1 MDTQKSAILK
11 ALLREFGYTHRSLA
25 TEVNRVS
32 GRFFGRP
39 GAATDRD
46 VRRWVSGAVRWP
58 TGRYLLPLAEIFDRP
73 PEAMGFVPRGRSSR
87 LPVPPPRDADR
98 EEEPVK
104 RRTFLLDVAS
114 TAATVALALGLDETP
129 VSGRLTLADV
139 QRISGVIGRLQAH
152 FNAIGGGALLE
163 VATAYIHR
171 LRDAVDGCTYG
182 PNVEKALHSAISDL
196 YSSAGWAAHDGG
208 YGELA
213 RLHHAAA
220 LQSAILAGDKRGQAR
235 AWSNLAMQARVEGRH
250 REALQINR
258 AALDSRQARQDPR
271 IAALLH
277 SRLAIGHA
285 RSGDSPAAARSV
297 LAAEAAYDRFDTAAP
312 PPPWLRFLDAAEIS
326 GLSAIAHRAMGRLP
340 DAEIATAQAL
350 QLLPSNM
357 HRNRAYYG
365 VQLAE
370 LQIAQGELTR
380 GTATVAPSTPPPSA
394 AGCIGDRLAT
404 IHHTLTA

>member
-1 MDTQKSAILK
+1 M
-11 ALLREFGYTHRSLA
+11 
-25 TEVNRVS
+25 
-32 GRFFGRP
+32 
-39 GAATDRD
+39 
-46 VRRWVSGAVRWP
+46 
-58 TGRYLLPLAEIFDRP
+58 
-73 PEAMGFVPRGRSSR
+73 
-87 LPVPPPRDADR
+87 
-98 EEEPVK
+98 
-104 RRTFLLDVAS
+104 
-114 TAATVALALGLDETP
+114 
-129 VSGRLTLADV
+129 
-139 QRISGVIGRLQAH
+139 
-152 FNAIGGGALLE
+152 
-163 VATAYIHR
+163 ATAYIDR

-208 YGELA
+208 HGELA

-235 AWSNLAMQARVEGRH
+235 AWSNLAMQARVEERH

-340 DAEIATAQAL
+340 DAEIATARAL

-370 LQIAQGELTR
+370 LQIAQGDLTR
-380 GTATVAPSTPPPSA
+380 ATATVAAIDTSA
-394 AGCIGDRLAT
+394 LSSRRIGDRLAT